1 MDSKGNKNKE
11 DDNIPTK
18 NKNLVIL
25 GTIITVMF
33 ASAGYGIYTGVKWI
47 HGKVYPSL
55 LGSIDV
61 IENEE
66 DDDSLN
72 INEVEDPDDSSPET
86 TPESSPEEKE
96 DESQPADTN
105 QLGLDILESDDEEKE
120 DEPAPQNNDPEVVQ
134 AAVEQ
139 AKVDSENLVNDLNN
153 ERMKLLEEFGDITK
167 NELDEKQNQR
177 LEDYQNTINE
187 INKTLKT
194 GGRYKK
200 NKRKTKTK
208 KNKKSKK

>member
-11 DDNIPTK
+11 DDIIPTK

-55 LGSIDV
+55 FGSIDV
-61 IENEE
+61 IENED

-96 DESQPADTN
+96 DVSQPADTN
-105 QLGLDILESDDEEKE
+105 QLGLEILESDDEEKE

-134 AAVEQ
+134 SAIEQ
-139 AKVDSENLVNDLNN
+139 AKVDSEKLVNDLNN

-177 LEDYQNTINE
+177 LEDYQNTIYE

-200 NKRKTKTK
+200 NKRKTK
-208 KNKKSKK
+208 KNKNKN

>member
-1 MDSKGNKNKE
+1 MDSKDNKNKE
-11 DDNIPTK
+11 DDIIPTK

-55 LGSIDV
+55 FGSIDV

-96 DESQPADTN
+96 YESQPADTN

-134 AAVEQ
+134 SAVEQ
-139 AKVDSENLVNDLNN
+139 AKEDSEKLVNNLND

-194 GGRYKK
+194 GGQYKK
-200 NKRKTKTK
+200 NKRKRKTK
-208 KNKKSKK
+208 KNKKKN

>member
-66 DDDSLN
+66 DDNSLN
-72 INEVEDPDDSSPET
+72 IEEVEDPDDSSPET
-86 TPESSPEEKE
+86 TPEPSPEEKE
-96 DESQPADTN
+96 DESQQTDTN
-105 QLGLDILESDDEEKE
+105 QLGLEILESDNEEKKEE
-120 DEPAPQNNDPEVVQ
+120 DDESSPQNNDPEVVN
-134 AAVEQ
+134 AAVDQ
-139 AKVDSENLVNDLNN
+139 AKVDSENLVSDLNN

-167 NELDEKQNQR
+167 NELDDKQNKR

-194 GGRYKK
+194 GGKGK
-200 NKRKTKTK
+200 TKRKTK
-208 KNKKSKK
+208 KNKKKN

>member
-1 MDSKGNKNKE
+1 MDSKDNKNKE
-11 DDNIPTK
+11 DDIIPTK

-55 LGSIDV
+55 FGSIDV

-96 DESQPADTN
+96 YESQPADTN

-134 AAVEQ
+134 SAIEQ
-139 AKVDSENLVNDLNN
+139 AKLDSEKLVNDLNT

-187 INKTLKT
+187 INKTLKS
-194 GGRYKK
+194 GGQYKK
-200 NKRKTKTK
+200 NKRKRKTK
-208 KNKKSKK
+208 KNKKKN

>member
-11 DDNIPTK
+11 DDIIPTK

-55 LGSIDV
+55 FGSIDV

-134 AAVEQ
+134 SAIEQ
-139 AKVDSENLVNDLNN
+139 AKVDSEKLVNDLNT

-194 GGRYKK
+194 GGQYKK
-200 NKRKTKTK
+200 NKRKRKTK
-208 KNKKSKK
+208 KNKKKN